1 MSVHVKHPGFL
12 STIQDLGRYHYAHLG
27 ISVGGAADQLA
38 CLSANRILGNEKNA
52 PVLEMTLT
60 GATLEFD
67 QPAVIVLTGARCD
80 CSIGSRSVSPAQ
92 ATEVAAGETVSCG
105 NITGG
110 SRTYLAVRGGF
121 AIPRVMGSAS
131 THLAGHFGGMQGR
144 SLRAG
149 DILQVDKD
157 PLAQIRNVELAR
169 LENLYLPAPIRVTRG
184 AQYEWFGRIS
194 FQAFQSGGY
203 SVSEH
208 SNRAGLRLDGPP
220 VQRERQSEL
229 LTEGTS
235 LGAIQIP
242 QDGQPIILYVD
253 QQTTGGYPKI
263 ANVIAADMH
272 RIGQLRPRQEIAFE
286 EVSMADAI
294 RYFREQER
302 YVSSIF
308 VD

>member
-1 MSVHVKHPGFL
+1 LPVHVTRPGL
-12 STIQDLGRYHYAHLG
+12 LTTIQDLGRYHYAHLG
-27 ISVGGAADQLA
+27 ISVTGAADRLA
-38 CLSANRILGNEKNA
+38 CLIANRILGNQKNR

-67 QPAVIVLTGARCD
+67 EPALIVLTGARCD
-80 CSIGSRSVSPAQ
+80 CSIGSRFVSLAQ
-92 ATEVAAGETVSCG
+92 PTEVDPGETVLCG

-110 SRTYLAVRGGF
+110 SRTYLAVQGGF
-121 AIPRVMGSAS
+121 EVSRVMESAS
-131 THLAGHFGGMQGR
+131 THLGGRFGGIQGR

-149 DILQVDKD
+149 DILHIERNPAAPVRKVD
-157 PLAQIRNVELAR
+157 LAR
-169 LENLYLPAPIRVTRG
+169 LESLYAPAPIRLTRG
-184 AQYEWFGRIS
+184 AQYHWFGAIH
-194 FQAFQSGGY
+194 FEAFLSASY

-208 SNRAGLRLDGPP
+208 SNRAGVRLDGPV
-220 VQRERQSEL
+220 VQRERHSQL

-235 LGAIQIP
+235 LGAIQVP

-272 RIGQLRPRQEIAFE
+272 RIAQLRPRQEVTFE
-286 EVSMADAI
+286 EVSIPDAI
-294 RYFREQER
+294 SYFREQRR
-302 YVSSIF
+302 YLSSIF